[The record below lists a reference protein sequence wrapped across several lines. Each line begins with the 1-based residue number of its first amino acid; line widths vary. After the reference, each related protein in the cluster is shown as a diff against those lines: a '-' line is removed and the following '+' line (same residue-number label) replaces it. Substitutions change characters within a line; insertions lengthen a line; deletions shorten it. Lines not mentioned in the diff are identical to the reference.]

1 MLTKSQFCK
10 WFMRKEKCYSC
21 LSPFKDSQHCILTF
35 CPITPDWNYCL
46 GITCCKFI
54 TSRIKAH
61 QVFVCFTCNVQ
72 IKEKWLSLAINE
84 SWILIFTKIC
94 CKLKEKAMKISKKK
108 TLILQWNLSLTP
120 HCHWGPPHGEAGCFA
135 HAAHSLFEC
144 ETQTQTQP
152 LVLYLCLP
160 LSICI
165 CITGRWLC
173 YVRSYNIIPN
183 NGFTNIT

>member
-1 MLTKSQFCK
+1 MEPNRCLVCVCAEQYRFMPVLSHYFSDFQVTIIYQDMHQHTQERLLVNMDVNIAGSLMLTKSQFCK

-72 IKEKWLSLAINE
+72 IKEKWLSLAIN
-84 SWILIFTKIC
+84 
-94 CKLKEKAMKISKKK
+94 
-108 TLILQWNLSLTP
+108 
-120 HCHWGPPHGEAGCFA
+120 
-135 HAAHSLFEC
+135 
-144 ETQTQTQP
+144 
-152 LVLYLCLP
+152 
-160 LSICI
+160 
-165 CITGRWLC
+165 
-173 YVRSYNIIPN
+173 
-183 NGFTNIT
+183 